1 MEEKEFYSDE
11 EIQQDL
17 NEIKEGIELLED
29 YNELI
34 KKVEDLKK

>member
-17 NEIKEGIELLED
+17 NEIKEGIGLLED